1 MVAESGDSSQE
12 RELEPSE
19 RRILR
24 AREQGQLPQSRD
36 IATFALLTVFII
48 FLMAAGP
55 LLLQQ
60 LVLMTKSSFV
70 FAEPVK
76 LLDHIQEWFNGPLL
90 VVLGLLSLVFLP
102 VWLVGILAPLS
113 LVNFRAYF
121 APKFDMGRLDF
132 IAGLGRM
139 VSLNALTELIKNI
152 LKTALVLGIGITYL
166 VGLFVY
172 IRSIV
177 SQDFDSALLHTSY
190 FILNGFMLLMVPL
203 LLIAIGDGWMQW
215 FNFRKQI
222 RMSPEEMK
230 QEMKESEGSP
240 EIKQRLRQR
249 QRQIASS
256 RMMAAIERA
265 DVVLANPE
273 HYSVA
278 LRYDIEKMA
287 APIVIAKGADQIAL
301 RIQEVAR
308 EHDVPIAQIPP
319 LARYLYSQLEIGE
332 AIPMS
337 LFEAIAKILAWAYE
351 VKESGGVEGEIPEV
365 SFVPEVL
372 KPGKALL

>member
-1 MVAESGDSSQE
+1 LAESGDNAQE

-48 FLMAAGP
+48 FLIAAGP

-76 LLDHIQEWFNGPLL
+76 LLDHIQDWTNGPLL
-90 VVLGLLSLVFLP
+90 VVLGVLSLVFLP

-113 LVNFRAYF
+113 LVNFQAFF
-121 APKFDMGRLDF
+121 APQFDLNRLDL

-139 VSLNALTELIKNI
+139 VSLNSLTELIKNI

-172 IRSIV
+172 IRTIV
-177 SQDFDSALLHTSY
+177 SQDFDAALLHTSY
-190 FILNGFMLLMVPL
+190 FILNGFLLLMVPL

-256 RMMAAIERA
+256 RMMSAIERA

-287 APIVIAKGADQIAL
+287 APIVIAKGADQVAL
-301 RIQEVAR
+301 KIQEIAR
-308 EHDVPIAQIPP
+308 EHDVPVAQIPP

-351 VKESGGVEGEIPEV
+351 VKEAGGVEGEIPDV
-365 SFVPEVL
+365 SFIPEQL

>member
-1 MVAESGDSSQE
+1 MAESGDNSQE

-48 FLMAAGP
+48 FLIAAGP

-76 LLDHIQEWFNGPLL
+76 LLDHIQDWTSGPLL
-90 VVLGLLSLVFLP
+90 VVLGVLSLVFLP

-121 APKFDMGRLDF
+121 APQFDLNRLDF
-132 IAGLGRM
+132 ITGLGRM
-139 VSLNALTELIKNI
+139 VSLNSLTELIKNI

-172 IRSIV
+172 IRTIV

-190 FILNGFMLLMVPL
+190 FILNGFLLLMVPL

-256 RMMAAIERA
+256 RMMSAIERA

-287 APIVIAKGADQIAL
+287 APIVIAKGADQVAL
-301 RIQEVAR
+301 RIQEIAR
-308 EHDVPIAQIPP
+308 EHDVPVAQIPP

-351 VKESGGVEGEIPEV
+351 VKESGGVEGEVPDVSFIPEQ
-365 SFVPEVL
+365 L
-372 KPGKALL
+372 KPGKAVL

>member
-1 MVAESGDSSQE
+1 MAETRDNAQE

-36 IATFALLTVFII
+36 IATFALLAVFII
-48 FLMAAGP
+48 FIIAAGP

-60 LVLMTKSSFV
+60 LVAMTKSSFV
-70 FAEPVK
+70 FSRPIQ
-76 LLDHIQEWFNGPLL
+76 LLDHIQEWMSGSFI
-90 VVLGLLSLVFLP
+90 VVLTLLGLIFLP
-102 VWLVGILAPLS
+102 IWLVALLAPLS

-121 APKFDMGRLDF
+121 APKFDLGRLDV
-132 IAGLGRM
+132 IAGLGRI
-139 VSLNALTELIKNI
+139 VSLNSLIELIKNI
-152 LKTALVLGIGITYL
+152 LKTGLVLGIGMAYL
-166 VGLFVY
+166 LGLFVY

-177 SQDFDSALLHTSY
+177 DQDFDSALLHTAY
-190 FILNGFMLLMVPL
+190 FILNGFLLLMVPL
-203 LLIAIGDGWMQW
+203 MLIAVGDGWLQW

-256 RMMAAIERA
+256 RMMSAIERA

-278 LRYDIEKMA
+278 LRYDMEKMA
-287 APIVIAKGADQIAL
+287 APIVVAKGIDLMAL
-301 RIQEVAR
+301 RIQEVAK
-308 EHDVPIAQIPP
+308 EHDVPVAQIPP

-332 AIPMS
+332 AIPMT
-337 LFEAIAKILAWAYE
+337 LFEAVARVLAWAYE
-351 VKESGGVEGEIPEV
+351 VRESGGVEGDIPEIQ
-365 SFVPEVL
+365 FIPEQL
-372 KPGKALL
+372 KPNKPVL

>member
-1 MVAESGDSSQE
+1 LAESGDNAQE

-36 IATFALLTVFII
+36 IATFALLTVLAI
-48 FLMAAGP
+48 FLIAAGP
-55 LLLQQ
+55 MLLKQ
-60 LVLMTKSSFV
+60 LVMMTVSSFE
-70 FAEPVK
+70 FSKPIQ
-76 LLDHIQEWFNGPLL
+76 LFDHIQEWLNGPLL
-90 VVLGLLSLVFLP
+90 VVLGLFGLIFLP
-102 VWLVGILAPLS
+102 VWLVAVLAPLS

-121 APKFDMGRLDF
+121 APKFDLGRLDF
-132 IAGLGRM
+132 MSGIGRM
-139 VSLNALTELIKNI
+139 VSLNALAELVKNI
-152 LKTALVLGIGITYL
+152 LKTALVLGIGLAYL
-166 VGLFVY
+166 SGLFVY

-177 SQDFDSALLHTSY
+177 SQDFDAALLHTSY
-190 FILNGFMLLMVPL
+190 FILNGFLLLMIPL
-203 LLIAIGDGWMQW
+203 MLIAIGDGWLQW

-256 RMMAAIERA
+256 RMMSAIERA
-265 DVVLANPE
+265 DVVLVNPE
-273 HYSVA
+273 HYAVA

-287 APIVIAKGADQIAL
+287 APIVLAKGADQVAL
-301 RIQEVAR
+301 RIKEVAR
-308 EHDVPIAQIPP
+308 EHDVPVAEIPP

-332 AIPMS
+332 MIPMS

-351 VKESGGVEGEIPEV
+351 VKEAGGVE
-365 SFVPEVL
+365 SQVPEVNFVREQL
-372 KPGKALL
+372 KPGKAML

>member
-1 MVAESGDSSQE
+1 LAESGDNAQE

-36 IATFALLTVFII
+36 IATFALLTVLAI
-48 FLMAAGP
+48 FLIAAGP
-55 LLLQQ
+55 LLLKQ
-60 LVLMTKSSFV
+60 LVMMTVSSFE
-70 FAEPVK
+70 FSKPIQ
-76 LLDHIQEWFNGPLL
+76 LLDHIQEWLNGPLL
-90 VVLGLLSLVFLP
+90 VVLGLLGLIFLP
-102 VWLVGILAPLS
+102 IWLVAVLAPLS

-121 APKFDMGRLDF
+121 APRFDLSRLDF
-132 IAGLGRM
+132 MSGIGRM
-139 VSLNALTELIKNI
+139 VSLNALAELVKNI
-152 LKTALVLGIGITYL
+152 LKTALVLGIGLAYL
-166 VGLFVY
+166 SGLFVY

-177 SQDFDSALLHTSY
+177 SQDFDAALLHTSY
-190 FILNGFMLLMVPL
+190 FILNGFLLLMIPL
-203 LLIAIGDGWMQW
+203 MLIAIGDGWLQW

-256 RMMAAIERA
+256 RMMSAIERA
-265 DVVLANPE
+265 DVVLVNPE
-273 HYSVA
+273 HYAVA
-278 LRYDIEKMA
+278 LRYDIDKMT
-287 APIVIAKGADQIAL
+287 APIVLAKGAGQVAL
-301 RIQEVAR
+301 RIKEVAR
-308 EHDVPIAQIPP
+308 EHEVPVAEIPP

-332 AIPMS
+332 MIPMS

-351 VKESGGVEGEIPEV
+351 VKEAGGIESQVPEV
-365 SFVPEVL
+365 SFVREQL
-372 KPGKALL
+372 KPGKAML

>member
-1 MVAESGDSSQE
+1 
-12 RELEPSE
+12 
-19 RRILR
+19 
-24 AREQGQLPQSRD
+24 
-36 IATFALLTVFII
+36 
-48 FLMAAGP
+48 
-55 LLLQQ
+55 
-60 LVLMTKSSFV
+60 
-70 FAEPVK
+70 
-76 LLDHIQEWFNGPLL
+76 
-90 VVLGLLSLVFLP
+90 
-102 VWLVGILAPLS
+102 
-113 LVNFRAYF
+113 
-121 APKFDMGRLDF
+121 
-132 IAGLGRM
+132 
-139 VSLNALTELIKNI
+139 
-152 LKTALVLGIGITYL
+152 
-166 VGLFVY
+166 
-172 IRSIV
+172 
-177 SQDFDSALLHTSY
+177 
-190 FILNGFMLLMVPL
+190 MVPL
-203 LLIAIGDGWMQW
+203 LLIAVGDGWLQW

-287 APIVIAKGADQIAL
+287 APIVIAKGMDLVAL

-308 EHDVPIAQIPP
+308 EHNVPVAQIPP

-332 AIPMS
+332 AIPIS

-351 VKESGGVEGEIPEV
+351 VKQSGGIQGEIPEV
-365 SFVPEVL
+365 NFIPEQI
-372 KPGKALL
+372 KPNKPLI

>member
-1 MVAESGDSSQE
+1 MAESGDNAQE

-36 IATFALLTVFII
+36 IATFALLTVLAI
-48 FLMAAGP
+48 FLIAAGP
-55 LLLQQ
+55 MLLKQ
-60 LVLMTKSSFV
+60 LVMMTVSSFE
-70 FAEPVK
+70 FSKPIQ
-76 LLDHIQEWFNGPLL
+76 LLDHIQEWLKGPLL
-90 VVLGLLSLVFLP
+90 VVLGLLGLIFLP
-102 VWLVGILAPLS
+102 IWLVAVLAPLS

-121 APKFDMGRLDF
+121 APKFDLGRLDF
-132 IAGLGRM
+132 MSGIGRM
-139 VSLNALTELIKNI
+139 VSLNALAELVKNI
-152 LKTALVLGIGITYL
+152 LKTALVLGIGLAYL
-166 VGLFVY
+166 SGLFVY

-177 SQDFDSALLHTSY
+177 SQDFDAALLHTSY
-190 FILNGFMLLMVPL
+190 FILNGFLLLMIPL
-203 LLIAIGDGWMQW
+203 MLIAIGDGWLQW

-256 RMMAAIERA
+256 RMMSAIERA
-265 DVVLANPE
+265 DVVLVNPE
-273 HYSVA
+273 HYAVA

-287 APIVIAKGADQIAL
+287 APIVLAKGVDQVAL
-301 RIQEVAR
+301 RIKEVAR
-308 EHDVPIAQIPP
+308 EHDVPVAEIPP

-332 AIPMS
+332 MIPMS

-351 VKESGGVEGEIPEV
+351 VKEAGGVE
-365 SFVPEVL
+365 SQVPEVNFVREQI
-372 KPGKALL
+372 KPGKAML

>member
-1 MVAESGDSSQE
+1 MAESGDSSQE

-19 RRILR
+19 RRIIR

-48 FLMAAGP
+48 FLIAIGP

-70 FAEPVK
+70 FAEPIK
-76 LLDHIQEWFNGPLL
+76 LLDHIQEWLNGPLL

-113 LVNFRAYF
+113 LVSFRAYF

-172 IRSIV
+172 IRTIV
-177 SQDFDSALLHTSY
+177 SQDFDAALLHTSY
-190 FILNGFMLLMVPL
+190 FILNGFLLLMVPL
-203 LLIAIGDGWMQW
+203 LLIAVGDAWMQW

>member
-1 MVAESGDSSQE
+1 LAESGDNAQE

-48 FLMAAGP
+48 FLIAAGP

-76 LLDHIQEWFNGPLL
+76 LLDHIQDWTSGPLL
-90 VVLGLLSLVFLP
+90 VVLGVLSLVFLP

-121 APKFDMGRLDF
+121 APQFDLNRLDF
-132 IAGLGRM
+132 ITGLGRM
-139 VSLNALTELIKNI
+139 VSLNSLTELIKNI

-172 IRSIV
+172 IRTIV

-190 FILNGFMLLMVPL
+190 FILNGFLLLMVPL

-256 RMMAAIERA
+256 RMMSAIERA

-287 APIVIAKGADQIAL
+287 APIVIAKGADQVAL
-301 RIQEVAR
+301 RIQEIAR
-308 EHDVPIAQIPP
+308 EHDVPVAQIPP

-351 VKESGGVEGEIPEV
+351 VKESGGVEGEVPDVSFIPEQ
-365 SFVPEVL
+365 L
-372 KPGKALL
+372 KPGKAVL

>member
-1 MVAESGDSSQE
+1 MAESGDNAQE

-36 IATFALLTVFII
+36 IATFALLTVLVI
-48 FLMAAGP
+48 FLIAVGP
-55 LLLQQ
+55 MLLKQ
-60 LVLMTKSSFV
+60 LVLMTVSSFE
-70 FAEPVK
+70 FSKPVQ
-76 LLDHIQEWFNGPLL
+76 LLDHIQEWLNGPLL
-90 VVLGLLSLVFLP
+90 VVLGLLALVFLP
-102 VWLVGILAPLS
+102 VWLVAILAPLS
-113 LVNFRAYF
+113 LVSFRAYF
-121 APKFDMGRLDF
+121 APRFDLGRLDF
-132 IAGLGRM
+132 MSGLGRM
-139 VSLNALTELIKNI
+139 VSLNALAELVKNI
-152 LKTALVLGIGITYL
+152 LKTALVLGIGLAYL
-166 VGLFVY
+166 SGLFVY

-177 SQDFDSALLHTSY
+177 SQDFDAALIHTSY
-190 FILNGFMLLMVPL
+190 FILNGFLLLMVPL
-203 LLIAIGDGWMQW
+203 MFIAIGDGWLQW

-256 RMMAAIERA
+256 RMMSAIERA
-265 DVVLANPE
+265 DVVLVNPE
-273 HYSVA
+273 HYAVA

-287 APIVIAKGADQIAL
+287 APIVLAKGADQVAL
-301 RIQEVAR
+301 RIKEVAR
-308 EHDVPIAQIPP
+308 EHDVPVAEIPP

-351 VKESGGVEGEIPEV
+351 VKEAGGVESQLPEV
-365 SFVPEVL
+365 TFVREQL
-372 KPGKALL
+372 KPGKAML

>member
-1 MVAESGDSSQE
+1 MAESGDNAQE

-48 FLMAAGP
+48 FLIAAGP

-76 LLDHIQEWFNGPLL
+76 LLDHIQDWTSGPLL
-90 VVLGLLSLVFLP
+90 VVLGVLSLVFLP

-121 APKFDMGRLDF
+121 APQFDLNRLDF
-132 IAGLGRM
+132 ITGLGRM
-139 VSLNALTELIKNI
+139 VSLNSLTELIKNI

-190 FILNGFMLLMVPL
+190 FILNGFLLLMVPL

-256 RMMAAIERA
+256 RMMSAIERA

-351 VKESGGVEGEIPEV
+351 VKESGGVEGEIPDV
-365 SFVPEVL
+365 SFIPEQL
-372 KPGKALL
+372 KPGKAIL

>member
-1 MVAESGDSSQE
+1 MAESGDNAQE

-36 IATFALLTVFII
+36 IATFALLTVLAI
-48 FLMAAGP
+48 FLIAAGP
-55 LLLQQ
+55 MLLKQ
-60 LVLMTKSSFV
+60 LVMMTVSSFE
-70 FAEPVK
+70 FSKPIQ
-76 LLDHIQEWFNGPLL
+76 LFDHIQEWLNGPLL
-90 VVLGLLSLVFLP
+90 VVLGLFGLIFLP
-102 VWLVGILAPLS
+102 VWLVAVLAPLS

-121 APKFDMGRLDF
+121 APKFDLGRLDF
-132 IAGLGRM
+132 MSGIGRM
-139 VSLNALTELIKNI
+139 VSLNALAELVKNI
-152 LKTALVLGIGITYL
+152 LKTALVLGIGLAYL
-166 VGLFVY
+166 SGLFVY

-177 SQDFDSALLHTSY
+177 SQDFDAALLHTSY
-190 FILNGFMLLMVPL
+190 FILNGFLLLMIPL
-203 LLIAIGDGWMQW
+203 MLIAIGDGWLQW

-256 RMMAAIERA
+256 RMMSAIERA
-265 DVVLANPE
+265 DVVLVNPE
-273 HYSVA
+273 HYAVA

-287 APIVIAKGADQIAL
+287 APIVLAKGADQVAL
-301 RIQEVAR
+301 RIKEVAR
-308 EHDVPIAQIPP
+308 EHDVPVAEIPP

-332 AIPMS
+332 MIPMS

-351 VKESGGVEGEIPEV
+351 VKEAGGVE
-365 SFVPEVL
+365 SQVPEVNFVREQL
-372 KPGKALL
+372 KPGKAML

>member
-1 MVAESGDSSQE
+1 MAESGDNSQE

-19 RRILR
+19 QRIIR

-48 FLMAAGP
+48 FLIAAGP

-60 LVLMTKSSFV
+60 LVLMTKSSFI
-70 FAEPVK
+70 FAEPAK
-76 LLDHIQEWFNGPLL
+76 LIDHIQVWFGGPLV
-90 VVLGLLSLVFLP
+90 VVLILLALIFLP
-102 VWLVGILAPLS
+102 VWLVGLLAPLF
-113 LVNFRAYF
+113 LVNFQAYY
-121 APKFDMGRLDF
+121 APMFKLERLDF
-132 IAGLGRM
+132 IAGFGRM
-139 VSLNALTELIKNI
+139 VSLNALAELVKNI
-152 LKTALVLGIGITYL
+152 VKTALILGIGIAYL
-166 VGLFVY
+166 AGLFVY

-177 SQDFDSALLHTSY
+177 SQDFDSALMHTTY
-190 FILNGFMLLMVPL
+190 LILGGFLLLMAPL
-203 LLIAIGDGWMQW
+203 LLIAVGDGWYQW
-215 FNFRKQI
+215 FNFRKEI

-240 EIKQRLRQR
+240 EVKQRLRQR
-249 QRQIASS
+249 QRQMASS
-256 RMMAAIERA
+256 RMMAAVERA

-278 LRYDIEKMA
+278 LRFDIKTMT

-301 RIQEVAR
+301 RIQELAR
-308 EHDVPIAQIPP
+308 ENDVPIAQIPP

-351 VKESGGVEGEIPEV
+351 VKESGGAQGEIPEV
-365 SFVPEVL
+365 SFIPEQL
-372 KPGKALL
+372 KPGKAML

>member
-1 MVAESGDSSQE
+1 MAESGDNAQE

-48 FLMAAGP
+48 FLIAAGP

-76 LLDHIQEWFNGPLL
+76 LLDHIQDWTNGPLL
-90 VVLGLLSLVFLP
+90 VVLGVLSLVFLP

-121 APKFDMGRLDF
+121 APQFDLNRLDF
-132 IAGLGRM
+132 ITGLGRM
-139 VSLNALTELIKNI
+139 VSLNSLTELIKNI

-172 IRSIV
+172 IRTIV

-190 FILNGFMLLMVPL
+190 FILNGFLLLMVPL

-256 RMMAAIERA
+256 RMMSAIERA

-287 APIVIAKGADQIAL
+287 APIVIAKGADQVAL
-301 RIQEVAR
+301 RIQEIAR
-308 EHDVPIAQIPP
+308 EHDVPVAQIPP

-351 VKESGGVEGEIPEV
+351 VKESGGVEGEVPDVSFIPEQ
-365 SFVPEVL
+365 L
-372 KPGKALL
+372 KPGKAVL

>member
-1 MVAESGDSSQE
+1 LAETGDNAQE

-36 IATFALLTVFII
+36 IATFALLAVFII
-48 FLMAAGP
+48 FIIAAGP

-60 LVLMTKSSFV
+60 LVLMTKASFE
-70 FAEPVK
+70 FSKPIQ
-76 LLDHIQEWFNGPLL
+76 LLDHISEWLSGSFM
-90 VVLGLLSLVFLP
+90 VVLTLLGLIFLP
-102 VWLVGILAPLS
+102 IWLAAVLAPLS

-121 APKFDMGRLDF
+121 APKFDLGRLDVMT
-132 IAGLGRM
+132 GLGRIA
-139 VSLNALTELIKNI
+139 SLNSLIELVKNI
-152 LKTALVLGIGITYL
+152 LKTALVLGIGMAYL
-166 VGLFVY
+166 SGLFVY

-177 SQDFDSALLHTSY
+177 SQDFDAALLHTSY
-190 FILNGFMLLMVPL
+190 FILNGFLLLMVPL
-203 LLIAIGDGWMQW
+203 MLIAIGDGWLQW

-256 RMMAAIERA
+256 RMMSAIERA

-287 APIVIAKGADQIAL
+287 APIVIAKGMDLVAL

-308 EHDVPIAQIPP
+308 EHDVPVAQIPP

-332 AIPMS
+332 AIPIS
-337 LFEAIAKILAWAYE
+337 LFEAIARILAWAYE
-351 VKESGGVEGEIPEV
+351 VREAGGVQGDIPEIN
-365 SFVPEVL
+365 FIPEQL
-372 KPGKALL
+372 KPNKPLL

>member
-1 MVAESGDSSQE
+1 LAESGDNAQE

-36 IATFALLTVFII
+36 IATFALLTVLVI
-48 FLMAAGP
+48 FLIAVGP
-55 LLLQQ
+55 MLLKQ
-60 LVLMTKSSFV
+60 LVLMTVSSFE
-70 FAEPVK
+70 FSKPVQ
-76 LLDHIQEWFNGPLL
+76 LLDHIQEWLNGPLL
-90 VVLGLLSLVFLP
+90 VVLGLLALVFLP
-102 VWLVGILAPLS
+102 VWLVAILAPLS
-113 LVNFRAYF
+113 LVSFRAYF
-121 APKFDMGRLDF
+121 APRFDLGRLDF
-132 IAGLGRM
+132 MSGLGRM
-139 VSLNALTELIKNI
+139 VSLNALAELVKNI
-152 LKTALVLGIGITYL
+152 LKTALVLGIGLAYL
-166 VGLFVY
+166 SGLFVY

-177 SQDFDSALLHTSY
+177 SQDFDAALIHTSY
-190 FILNGFMLLMVPL
+190 FILNGFLLLMVPL
-203 LLIAIGDGWMQW
+203 MFIAIGDGWLQW

-256 RMMAAIERA
+256 RMMSAIERA
-265 DVVLANPE
+265 DVVLVNPE
-273 HYSVA
+273 HYAVA

-287 APIVIAKGADQIAL
+287 APIVLAKGADQVAL
-301 RIQEVAR
+301 RIKEVAR
-308 EHDVPIAQIPP
+308 EHDVPVAEIPP

-351 VKESGGVEGEIPEV
+351 VKEAGGVESQLPEV
-365 SFVPEVL
+365 TFVREQL
-372 KPGKALL
+372 KPGKAML

>member
-1 MVAESGDSSQE
+1 MAESGDNAQE

-36 IATFALLTVFII
+36 IATFALLTVLAI
-48 FLMAAGP
+48 FLIAAGP
-55 LLLQQ
+55 MLLKQ
-60 LVLMTKSSFV
+60 LVMMTVSSFE
-70 FAEPVK
+70 FSKPIQ
-76 LLDHIQEWFNGPLL
+76 LFDHIQEWLNGPLL
-90 VVLGLLSLVFLP
+90 VVLGLLGLIFLP
-102 VWLVGILAPLS
+102 IWLVAVLAPLS

-121 APKFDMGRLDF
+121 APKFDLGRLDF
-132 IAGLGRM
+132 MSGIGRM
-139 VSLNALTELIKNI
+139 VSLNALAELVKNI
-152 LKTALVLGIGITYL
+152 LKTALVLGIGLAYL
-166 VGLFVY
+166 SGLFVY

-177 SQDFDSALLHTSY
+177 SQDFDAALLHTSY
-190 FILNGFMLLMVPL
+190 FILNGFLLLMIPL
-203 LLIAIGDGWMQW
+203 MLIAIGDGWLQW

-256 RMMAAIERA
+256 RMMSAIERA
-265 DVVLANPE
+265 DVVLVNPE
-273 HYSVA
+273 HYAVA

-287 APIVIAKGADQIAL
+287 APIVLAKGADQVAL
-301 RIQEVAR
+301 RIKEVAR
-308 EHDVPIAQIPP
+308 EHDVPVAEIPP

-332 AIPMS
+332 MIPMS

-351 VKESGGVEGEIPEV
+351 VKEAGGVE
-365 SFVPEVL
+365 SQVPEVNFVREQI
-372 KPGKALL
+372 KPGKAML

>member
-19 RRILR
+19 RRIIR

-48 FLMAAGP
+48 FLIAIGP

-70 FAEPVK
+70 FAEPIK
-76 LLDHIQEWFNGPLL
+76 LLDHIQEWLNGPLL

-172 IRSIV
+172 IRTIV

-190 FILNGFMLLMVPL
+190 FILNGFLLLMVPL
-203 LLIAIGDGWMQW
+203 LLIAVGDAWMQW

-365 SFVPEVL
+365 SFIPEVL

>member
-1 MVAESGDSSQE
+1 MAESGDNSQE

-48 FLMAAGP
+48 FLIAAGP

-76 LLDHIQEWFNGPLL
+76 LLDHIQEWFDGPLL
-90 VVLGLLSLVFLP
+90 VVLGLLSLIFLP
-102 VWLVGILAPLS
+102 IWLVGILAPLS

-121 APKFDMGRLDF
+121 APQFDLGRLDF

-190 FILNGFMLLMVPL
+190 FILNGFLLLMVPL

-256 RMMAAIERA
+256 RMMSAIERA

-351 VKESGGVEGEIPEV
+351 VKESGGVEGEIPDV
-365 SFVPEVL
+365 SFIPEQL
-372 KPGKALL
+372 KPGKAIL

>member
-1 MVAESGDSSQE
+1 MAETGDNAQE

-36 IATFALLTVFII
+36 IATFALLAVFII
-48 FLMAAGP
+48 FIIAAGP

-60 LVLMTKSSFV
+60 LVVMTKSSFE
-70 FAEPVK
+70 FSKPIQ
-76 LLDHIQEWFNGPLL
+76 LFDHIKEWMGGSFI
-90 VVLGLLSLVFLP
+90 VVLTLLGLIFLP
-102 VWLVGILAPLS
+102 IWLVAVLAPLS

-121 APKFDMGRLDF
+121 APKFDLGRLDVMT
-132 IAGLGRM
+132 GLGRM
-139 VSLNALTELIKNI
+139 VSLNSLIELVKNI
-152 LKTALVLGIGITYL
+152 LKTALVLGIGMAYL
-166 VGLFVY
+166 SGLFVY

-177 SQDFDSALLHTSY
+177 SQDFDAALLHTSY
-190 FILNGFMLLMVPL
+190 FILNGFLLLMVPL
-203 LLIAIGDGWMQW
+203 MFIAIGDGWLQW

-256 RMMAAIERA
+256 RMMSAIERA

-287 APIVIAKGADQIAL
+287 APIVIAKGMDMVAL

-337 LFEAIAKILAWAYE
+337 LFEAIARILAWAYE
-351 VKESGGVEGEIPEV
+351 VKEAGGVVGEIPDIN
-365 SFVPEVL
+365 FIPEQL
-372 KPGKALL
+372 KPNKPLL

>member
-1 MVAESGDSSQE
+1 MAESGDSSQE

-19 RRILR
+19 RRIIR

-48 FLMAAGP
+48 FLIAIGP

-70 FAEPVK
+70 FAEPIK
-76 LLDHIQEWFNGPLL
+76 LLDHIQEWLNGPLL

-172 IRSIV
+172 IRTIV
-177 SQDFDSALLHTSY
+177 SQDFDDALLHTSY
-190 FILNGFMLLMVPL
+190 FILNGFLLLMVPL
-203 LLIAIGDGWMQW
+203 LLIAIGDAWMQW

>member
-1 MVAESGDSSQE
+1 LAESGDNAQE

-36 IATFALLTVFII
+36 IATFALLTVLVI
-48 FLMAAGP
+48 FLIAVGP
-55 LLLQQ
+55 MLLKQ
-60 LVLMTKSSFV
+60 LVLMTVSSFE
-70 FAEPVK
+70 FSKPVQ
-76 LLDHIQEWFNGPLL
+76 LLDHIQEWLNGPLL
-90 VVLGLLSLVFLP
+90 VVLGLLALVFLP
-102 VWLVGILAPLS
+102 VWLVAILAPLS
-113 LVNFRAYF
+113 LVSFRAYF
-121 APKFDMGRLDF
+121 APRFDLGRLDF
-132 IAGLGRM
+132 MSGLGRM
-139 VSLNALTELIKNI
+139 VSLNALAELVKNI
-152 LKTALVLGIGITYL
+152 LKTALVLGIGLAYL
-166 VGLFVY
+166 SGLFVY

-177 SQDFDSALLHTSY
+177 SQDFDAALIHTSY
-190 FILNGFMLLMVPL
+190 FILNGFLLLMVPL
-203 LLIAIGDGWMQW
+203 MFIAIGDGWLQW

-256 RMMAAIERA
+256 RMMSAIERA
-265 DVVLANPE
+265 DVVLVNPE
-273 HYSVA
+273 HYAVA

-287 APIVIAKGADQIAL
+287 APIVLAKGADQVAL
-301 RIQEVAR
+301 RIKEVAR
-308 EHDVPIAQIPP
+308 EHDVPVAEIPP

-351 VKESGGVEGEIPEV
+351 VKEAGGVESQLPEV
-365 SFVPEVL
+365 TFMREQL
-372 KPGKALL
+372 KPGKAML

>member
-1 MVAESGDSSQE
+1 
-12 RELEPSE
+12 
-19 RRILR
+19 
-24 AREQGQLPQSRD
+24 
-36 IATFALLTVFII
+36 VFII
-48 FLMAAGP
+48 FLISAGP
-55 LLLQQ
+55 LLIKQ
-60 LVLMTKSSFV
+60 LVSMTRASFQ
-70 FAEPVK
+70 FSQPVL
-76 LLDHIQEWFNGPLL
+76 LLDHIQTWVNGPVITVL
-90 VVLGLLSLVFLP
+90 VLFALMFLP
-102 VWLVGILAPLS
+102 IWIVGMLAPLS

-121 APKFDMGRLDF
+121 SPRFDLNRLDLV
-132 IAGLGRM
+132 AGIGRM
-139 VSLNALTELIKNI
+139 FSINSITELIKN
-152 LKTALVLGIGITYL
+152 LVKTTLILGIGMAYL
-166 VGLFVY
+166 TGLFVY

-177 SQDFDSALLHTSY
+177 SQDFDAALLHTTS
-190 FILNGFMLLMVPL
+190 FLLNGFLLLMIPL
-203 LLIAIGDGWMQW
+203 LFIAIGDGWLQW

-240 EIKQRLRQR
+240 EIRQRLRQR

-256 RMMAAIERA
+256 RMMSAIERA

-287 APIVIAKGADQIAL
+287 DPIVIAKGANQVAL
-301 RIQEVAR
+301 KIQEIAR
-308 EHDVPIAQIPP
+308 EHDVPVAQIPP

-351 VKESGGVEGEIPEV
+351 VKESGGVEGEVPDVSFIPEQ
-365 SFVPEVL
+365 L
-372 KPGKALL
+372 KPGKAIL

>member
-1 MVAESGDSSQE
+1 MAESGDNSQE

-19 RRILR
+19 QRIIR

-48 FLMAAGP
+48 FLIAAGP

-60 LVLMTKSSFV
+60 LVLMTKSSFI
-70 FAEPVK
+70 FAEPAK
-76 LLDHIQEWFNGPLL
+76 LIDHIQGWFGGPLV
-90 VVLGLLSLVFLP
+90 VVLILLALIFLP
-102 VWLVGILAPLS
+102 VWLVGLLAPLF
-113 LVNFRAYF
+113 LVNFQAYY
-121 APKFDMGRLDF
+121 APMFKLERLDF
-132 IAGLGRM
+132 IAGFGRM
-139 VSLNALTELIKNI
+139 VSLNALAELVKNI
-152 LKTALVLGIGITYL
+152 VKTALVLGIGIAYL
-166 VGLFVY
+166 AGLFVY

-177 SQDFDSALLHTSY
+177 SQDFDSALMHTTY
-190 FILNGFMLLMVPL
+190 LILGGFLLLMAPL
-203 LLIAIGDGWMQW
+203 LLIAVGDGWYQW
-215 FNFRKQI
+215 FNFRKEI

-240 EIKQRLRQR
+240 EVKQRLRQR
-249 QRQIASS
+249 QRQMASS

-278 LRYDIEKMA
+278 LRYDIKTMP

-308 EHDVPIAQIPP
+308 ENDVPIAQIPP

-351 VKESGGVEGEIPEV
+351 VKELGGAQGEIPEV
-365 SFVPEVL
+365 SFIPEQL
-372 KPGKALL
+372 KPGKAVL

>member
-1 MVAESGDSSQE
+1 MAESGDSSQE

-19 RRILR
+19 RRIIR

-48 FLMAAGP
+48 FLIAIGP

-70 FAEPVK
+70 FAEPIK
-76 LLDHIQEWFNGPLL
+76 LLDHIQEWLNGPLL

-172 IRSIV
+172 IRTIV
-177 SQDFDSALLHTSY
+177 SQDFDDALLHTSY
-190 FILNGFMLLMVPL
+190 FILNGFLLLMVPL
-203 LLIAIGDGWMQW
+203 LLIAVGDAWMQW

>member
-1 MVAESGDSSQE
+1 MAETGDNAQE

-36 IATFALLTVFII
+36 IATFALLAVFII
-48 FLMAAGP
+48 FIIAAGP

-60 LVLMTKSSFV
+60 LVVMTKSSFE
-70 FAEPVK
+70 FSKPIQ
-76 LLDHIQEWFNGPLL
+76 LFDHIKEWMGGSFI
-90 VVLGLLSLVFLP
+90 VVLTLLGLIFLP
-102 VWLVGILAPLS
+102 IWLVAVLAPLS

-121 APKFDMGRLDF
+121 APKFDLGRLDVMT
-132 IAGLGRM
+132 GLGRM
-139 VSLNALTELIKNI
+139 VSLNSLIELVKNI
-152 LKTALVLGIGITYL
+152 LKTALVLGIGMAYL
-166 VGLFVY
+166 SGLFVY

-177 SQDFDSALLHTSY
+177 SQDFDAALLHTSY
-190 FILNGFMLLMVPL
+190 FILNGFLLLMVPL
-203 LLIAIGDGWMQW
+203 MFIAIGDGWLQW

-222 RMSPEEMK
+222 KMSPEEMK
-230 QEMKESEGSP
+230 QEMEESEGSP

-256 RMMAAIERA
+256 RMMSAIERA

-287 APIVIAKGADQIAL
+287 APIVIAKGMDMVAL

-337 LFEAIAKILAWAYE
+337 LFEAIARILAWAYE
-351 VKESGGVEGEIPEV
+351 VKEAGGVVGEIPDIN
-365 SFVPEVL
+365 FIPEQL
-372 KPGKALL
+372 KPNKPLL

>member
-1 MVAESGDSSQE
+1 MAESGDSSQE
-12 RELEPSE
+12 KELEPSE
-19 RRILR
+19 RRIIR

-48 FLMAAGP
+48 FLIAIGP

-70 FAEPVK
+70 FAEPIK
-76 LLDHIQEWFNGPLL
+76 LLDHIQQWLNGPLL

-172 IRSIV
+172 IRTIV
-177 SQDFDSALLHTSY
+177 SQDFDAALLHTSY
-190 FILNGFMLLMVPL
+190 FILNGFLLLMVPL
-203 LLIAIGDGWMQW
+203 LLIAVGDAWMQW

>member
-1 MVAESGDSSQE
+1 MAESGDSSQE

-19 RRILR
+19 RRIIR

-48 FLMAAGP
+48 FLIAIGP

-70 FAEPVK
+70 FAEPIK
-76 LLDHIQEWFNGPLL
+76 LLDHIQEWLNGPLL

-172 IRSIV
+172 IRTIV
-177 SQDFDSALLHTSY
+177 SQDFDAALLHTSY
-190 FILNGFMLLMVPL
+190 FILNGFLLLMVPL
-203 LLIAIGDGWMQW
+203 LLIAVGDAWMQW

>member
-1 MVAESGDSSQE
+1 MAEGGDNAQE

-48 FLMAAGP
+48 FVIAAGP
-55 LLLQQ
+55 LLMQQ
-60 LVLMTKSSFV
+60 LVLMTKSSFI
-70 FAEPVK
+70 FSKPIE
-76 LLDHIQEWFNGPLL
+76 LLDHIQEWLGGAFL
-90 VVLGLLSLVFLP
+90 VVLLLLSLIFLP
-102 VWLVGILAPLS
+102 IWLVAVFAPLS

-121 APKFDMGRLDF
+121 APKFDMERLDF
-132 IAGLGRM
+132 ISGLGRM

-152 LKTALVLGIGITYL
+152 LKTILVLGIGMAYL
-166 VGLFVY
+166 SGLFVY

-177 SQDFDSALLHTSY
+177 SQDFDAALLHTSY
-190 FILNGFMLLMVPL
+190 FILNGFLLLMIPL
-203 LLIAIGDGWMQW
+203 LLIAVGDGWLQW

-265 DVVLANPE
+265 DVVLANPD

-278 LRYDIEKMA
+278 LRYDMDKMS
-287 APIVIAKGADQIAL
+287 APIVVAKGVDLVAL

-308 EHDVPIAQIPP
+308 EYDVPVAQIPP

-337 LFEAIAKILAWAYE
+337 LFEAVARILAWAYE
-351 VKESGGVEGEIPEV
+351 VRESGGVQSEVPEINFIPEQLR
-365 SFVPEVL
+365 PN
-372 KPGKALL
+372 KPLL